1 MFKITTNLRKNKV
14 IISQDGYA
22 LYNDTYKCTLPTYK
36 VSMSIDDFIAIFPDA
51 IIAMSDEEL
60 TYRVNTDVNFHA
72 TMDELVLKKDNSLH
86 FIRKLGNL
94 D

>member
-1 MFKITTNLRKNKV
+1 MFKIRTNRRNNRVV
-14 IISQDGYA
+14 IEQDGYA
-22 LYNDTYKCTLPTYK
+22 LYNDTYKRTLPTYK

-51 IIAMSDEEL
+51 VLIMQDDEL

-94 D
+94 E